1 MLTFN
6 FFTFHLIISMNLKF
20 ALNSPWKIMDLVLTG
35 LESKFRSQKII
46 FGSLLNVTK
55 EDAVFKY

>member
-1 MLTFN
+1 
-6 FFTFHLIISMNLKF
+6 
-20 ALNSPWKIMDLVLTG
+20 MDLVLTG
-35 LESKFRSQKII
+35 LERKFRSQKII